1 MYYYNFIMG
10 WGLFIL
16 FLISF
21 MAFIYLFGIR
31 EPGGWKGLC
40 AFVLAFFFVIP
51 SSHFLRV
58 NQRAHVAEEVRLG
71 RQVEACGVFVRMDG
85 SGYIVRG
92 RESPNAFAVFLIE
105 KKEIRFGDFFYH
117 TKDIIMSLKK
127 DDPVCIQ
134 YVKGPF
140 PRRTLIIVKVSKD
153 ENKV

>member
-1 MYYYNFIMG
+1 MEGVVRFCV
-10 WGLFIL
+10 
-16 FLISF
+16 
-21 MAFIYLFGIR
+21 GI
-31 EPGGWKGLC
+31 
-40 AFVLAFFFVIP
+40 FFVIP

-105 KKEIRFGDFFYH
+105 KKEIRFGDFFYDTKGVN

-127 DDPVCIQ
+127 QDPVCIQ
-134 YVKGPF
+134 YVTAPF

>member
-21 MAFIYLFGIR
+21 TSAMYLFGKK
-31 EPGGWKGLC
+31 EQGLWKGLC
-40 AFVLAFFFVIP
+40 TFVLAFFFVIQ
-51 SSHFLRV
+51 SSHFLRI
-58 NQRAHVAEEVRLG
+58 NLRAHIVEEVRLG
-71 RQVEACGVFVRMDG
+71 RQTEACGVFVRMDG

-127 DDPVCIQ
+127 QDPVCIQ
-134 YVKGPF
+134 YVTAPF